1 MTYIGDSSEGER
13 ERESVHCFIIS
24 EVPLIR
30 VPLVHVLFS
39 LVEDAIVCSCPQMCI
54 LFLKEYTVGDR
65 EHTIA
70 SSTREKN
77 TQNGQRVHDFKKCTS
92 FHEKE
97 YTISKKSTR

>member
-1 MTYIGDSSEGER
+1 MCPKTFFE
-13 ERESVHCFIIS
+13 
-24 EVPLIR
+24 IR
-30 VPLVHVLFS
+30 GQLVHVLFS
-39 LVEDAIVCSCPQMCI
+39 LVEAAIVYTLSQSCI

-65 EHTIA
+65 EHAIA

-97 YTISKKSTR
+97 YTI